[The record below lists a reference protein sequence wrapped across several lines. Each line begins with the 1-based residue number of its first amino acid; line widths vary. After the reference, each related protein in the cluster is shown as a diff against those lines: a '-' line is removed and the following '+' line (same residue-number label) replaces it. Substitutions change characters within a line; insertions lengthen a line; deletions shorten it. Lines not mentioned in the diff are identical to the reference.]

1 FGLSNPPTRTTRV
14 LGPKPTNWPQ
24 KYPYTTVK
32 TSNTW
37 CAFINMASSST
48 STSTSSE
55 PLIETLTNSGWC
67 FKDIHQIKTLIETK
81 FSTVSPTIRS
91 IESELCNIDLRSI
104 GAKSLPDPSTL
115 RKSTHLQGP
124 KVLQAKVVNVCSVRD
139 ISKSSIA
146 ESSGGSNSKRLLRL
160 KLTDGH
166 SDVTAIEFTHIPSL
180 PDNVVPGTKI
190 RLENKVVMH
199 SGILCLNA
207 KVVTVLGGIVPS
219 LYEEWEMNQKYA
231 GFTRSTLKPS
241 QSDDTSGPPPFQK
254 FQTGPP
260 SRRINQQSRS
270 SENTKQTVKPYG
282 PTGSLQTSGSR
293 VSDQNANSGGDNV
306 KPGSN
311 TEKSEEKQPATE
323 ARPKEVAESIPVQNQ
338 AAAQKLLQK
347 MSNSNRNE
355 GHSRGW
361 KPRGRGKEENESA
374 VLTLDEWERKRA
386 NGSSSMRQQNPN
398 VNQDEDLARQLQ
410 NQFDLEDYHDHQ
422 GQHVTEADDI
432 RMSMFSFE
440 RDDPGAHGRE
450 EFRGRGR
457 GRGRRRGRGRGRG
470 G

>member
-1 FGLSNPPTRTTRV
+1 MATSSNP
-14 LGPKPTNWPQ
+14 
-24 KYPYTTVK
+24 
-32 TSNTW
+32 
-37 CAFINMASSST
+37 SS
-48 STSTSSE
+48 SSE
-55 PLIETLTNSGWC
+55 PLIQTLTNSGWC
-67 FKDIHQIKTLIETK
+67 FQHIHQIKTLIETK
-81 FSTVSPTIRS
+81 FSEASTTIRS
-91 IESELCNIDLRSI
+91 IESELCNMDLRAI
-104 GAKSLPDPSTL
+104 GGKSLPDSSTL
-115 RKSTHLQGP
+115 RKSTHIQGP
-124 KVLQAKVVNVCSVRD
+124 KVLQVCSVRD

-146 ESSGGSNSKRLLRL
+146 ESSGGSSGKRLLRL

-166 SDVTAIEFTHIPSL
+166 IEVTAIEFTHIPSL

-190 RLENKVVMH
+190 RLENKVVIH

-231 GFTRSTLKPS
+231 GFTRSTVKPS
-241 QSDDTSGPPPFQK
+241 QSDDTGGPPPFQK

-270 SENTKQTVKPYG
+270 SENSMATVKPYG
-282 PTGSLQTSGSR
+282 PTGSLLTSGSR
-293 VSDQNANSGGDNV
+293 VSDKKADSGGDNV
-306 KPGSN
+306 KSGST
-311 TEKSEEKQPATE
+311 TEKNEEKQPATE

-347 MSNSNRNE
+347 MNYSNRNE

-361 KPRGRGKEENESA
+361 KQRGRGKEENESA
-374 VLTLDEWERKRA
+374 VLTIAEWERKRA
-386 NGSSSMRQQNPN
+386 NGSSSLRQENAN

-410 NQFDLEDYHDHQ
+410 NQFDLEDYHGQQ

-432 RMSMFSFE
+432 RMSMFSFN
-440 RDDPGAHGRE
+440 RDDPGAHDRG

-457 GRGRRRGRGRGRG
+457 GRGRGRRGRGRGRG

>member
-1 FGLSNPPTRTTRV
+1 MACGLPEHTSKHIFMACGLAQEIWQAVSRWYEVPNIFAFNIRDILDLYKFTKFWRNLSTRLFLGSSSFEPVSIYLFLEAILSNLHIT
-14 LGPKPTNWPQ
+14 G
-24 KYPYTTVK
+24 
-32 TSNTW
+32 
-37 CAFINMASSST
+37 AFVQVSS
-48 STSTSSE
+48 
-55 PLIETLTNSGWC
+55 
-67 FKDIHQIKTLIETK
+67 
-81 FSTVSPTIRS
+81 
-91 IESELCNIDLRSI
+91 
-104 GAKSLPDPSTL
+104 A
-115 RKSTHLQGP
+115 
-124 KVLQAKVVNVCSVRD
+124 RD

-146 ESSGGSNSKRLLRL
+146 ESSGGSSSKRLLRL

-166 SDVTAIEFTHIPSL
+166 SEVTAIEFTHIPSL
-180 PDNVVPGTKI
+180 PDKVVPGTKI
-190 RLENKVVMH
+190 RLENKVVIH

-231 GFTRSTLKPS
+231 GFTRSTLKLS
-241 QSDDTSGPPPFQK
+241 QSNDTGGPPPFQK

-260 SRRINQQSRS
+260 SRRITPQSRS
-270 SENTKQTVKPYG
+270 YDKASG
-282 PTGSLQTSGSR
+282 PAGSLQTSGSR
-293 VSDQNANSGGDNV
+293 VSDQKAGNGGDNV
-306 KPGSN
+306 KTDSI

-323 ARPKEVAESIPVQNQ
+323 ARPKEVAESVPVQNQ

-355 GHSRGW
+355 GQSRGW
-361 KPRGRGKEENESA
+361 KPRGRGKDDSESS
-374 VLTLDEWERKRA
+374 VLTLEEWERKRA
-386 NGSSSMRQQNPN
+386 NGSSSMRQENPN

-410 NQFDLEDYHDHQ
+410 NQFDLEDFHGHQ
-422 GQHVTEADDI
+422 SQHVTEADDI

-440 RDDPGAHGRE
+440 RDDPGAHGRG

>member
-1 FGLSNPPTRTTRV
+1 
-14 LGPKPTNWPQ
+14 
-24 KYPYTTVK
+24 
-32 TSNTW
+32 
-37 CAFINMASSST
+37 MATSSS
-48 STSTSSE
+48 SSSSSSFDA
-55 PLIETLTNSGWC
+55 LIQTLTSSGWC
-67 FKDIHQIKTLIETK
+67 FQDINQIKTLTETK
-81 FSTVSPTIRS
+81 LSGPSTTIRS
-91 IESELCNIDLRSI
+91 VESELCNTDLRSI
-104 GAKSLPDPSTL
+104 GGKSLPDSSTL
-115 RKSTHLQGP
+115 RKSTHFQGP
-124 KVLQAKVVNVCSVRD
+124 KVLQVSSAKD

-146 ESSGGSNSKRLLRL
+146 ESSGGSSSKRLLRL

-166 SDVTAIEFTHIPSL
+166 SEVTAIEFTHIPSL

-190 RLENKVVMH
+190 RLENKVVIH

-231 GFTRSTLKPS
+231 GFTRSTLKLS
-241 QSDDTSGPPPFQK
+241 QSNDTGGPPPFQK

-260 SRRINQQSRS
+260 SRRITQQSKS
-270 SENTKQTVKPYG
+270 YDKASV

-293 VSDQNANSGGDNV
+293 VSDQKAGNRGDNV
-306 KPGSN
+306 KTDSIA
-311 TEKSEEKQPATE
+311 EKSEEKQPTTE
-323 ARPKEVAESIPVQNQ
+323 ARPKEVAESVPVQNQ

-361 KPRGRGKEENESA
+361 RQRGRGKDDDESS
-374 VLTLDEWERKRA
+374 VLTLEEWERKRA
-386 NGSSSMRQQNPN
+386 HGSSSSRQENLN
-398 VNQDEDLARQLQ
+398 ANQDEDLARQLQ
-410 NQFDLEDYHDHQ
+410 NQFDLEDFHGHQ
-422 GQHVTEADDI
+422 SQHVTEADDI
-432 RMSMFSFE
+432 RMSMFSFK
-440 RDDPGAHGRE
+440 RDDPGAHGRG